1 MSRAD
6 LPSYLIQPQQA
17 PRVIQN
23 LYLGL
28 GLYCSRATRVPPK
41 RRRPGRSN
49 APAPSKITA
58 NASSR
63 PAVAGHAC
71 TGLLQTRC
79 RRWRSTLFLYPHT
92 SSCTYSSLP
101 PFSRRKM
108 QAIARPLA
116 RIAPKHVRYAGSLS
130 VWSAVPAGP
139 PDPIL
144 GTCRS
149 PRPVLWDS
157 SERSWSNEACGS
169 LRLFRERT
177 GWTRD
182 SIAAIFALLH
192 ENPRLQFP

>member
-23 LYLGL
+23 LDLGL
-28 GLYCSRATRVPPK
+28 GLSCSRATRVPPK

-79 RRWRSTLFLYPHT
+79 RRWRSTLFLYPHALLLHIF
-92 SSCTYSSLP
+92 LP
-101 PFSRRKM
+101 PPLSPRRKM

-116 RIAPKHVRYAGSLS
+116 RAAPKHVRYAGSLS

-149 PRPVLWDS
+149 SCPVLW
-157 SERSWSNEACGS
+157 GS
-169 LRLFRERT
+169 
-177 GWTRD
+177 
-182 SIAAIFALLH
+182 
-192 ENPRLQFP
+192 PRKKLVK